1 LVLSSNQDNLC
12 FLSHGGSSETFTVNE
27 GLPVNSIIGT
37 IKVIG
42 NASIEGDIEL
52 SLASEQ
58 SSSRWPTISD
68 VPIKIAEGTK
78 DLILIKK
85 LDKEGVEGE
94 QSVIIGVK
102 CKKRHSR
109 DQSII
114 IPIRILITDAN
125 DNKPEWIGLPYVVNI
140 SEVTAVGSVVMQN
153 IRAIDNDQLG
163 PFSTVEYY
171 VESGPFSHLVRFIS
185 QLEGTLILSAP
196 LDYETLPKFWV
207 TIRAQDRG
215 YPPLSAT
222 TTVTVNI
229 IDSDDQNPRFVDD
242 KYSATLP
249 DQQRAGEQLVISPR
263 PIKAEDPDKGIRSPI
278 IYSFNSESKE
288 NSYFLIDSKFGDVTL
303 KKPLI
308 PALSLPLTLV
318 IRATQ
323 VDNRDRYALTT
334 LTILN
339 RRQLV
344 LPDIRFVQSNY
355 STSLLEST
363 PPGQVVLTVHTSR
376 SLQLNG
382 DKISMSGIEFQI
394 LDDEEQHFGV
404 KNTGEVILV
413 KSLDYEKHKYY
424 SFRVMVSDGRQSDV
438 TRITVQVLNVNEHDP
453 VLSQNNY
460 VFHVSESRLRNNSM
474 IGEIHAT
481 DTDDGDII
489 QLSLKG
495 PHSSMFSINSEGRLR
510 VKNLKNLNTTECHLI
525 VMATDS
531 GTPPRSASAS
541 VLVHFSPQILKNFGR
556 NIDFDQTL
564 PAIDVNLLS
573 ESSFFSPSSSS
584 AIILVI
590 VLGVLLGTLFII
602 IIALTLHVLKHR
614 KYVSSSGSLHSTYTS
629 SVTHNHNS
637 MSSDNSRRN
646 ISSLGSLKNNKVGA
660 LPQSTINSSL
670 ASIGTRGVE
679 NPIFNM
685 PSNRTTTIT
694 RIEADS
700 AVVSDASSNET
711 IISTGDRTD
720 LIRNIPSPLSSNS
733 PPPPPNMTG
742 TASRISVIKWPQG
755 SIPRR
760 VKKLTWEDER
770 DHHLDNHYDPH
781 YSSSI
786 AIRPNSVD
794 NNDSNNAVYRQT
806 ELDPDVSVIP
816 LRRTL
821 HSSAS
826 GLPDLTVYF

>member
-1 LVLSSNQDNLC
+1 MN
-12 FLSHGGSSETFTVNE
+12 
-27 GLPVNSIIGT
+27 
-37 IKVIG
+37 
-42 NASIEGDIEL
+42 
-52 SLASEQ
+52 
-58 SSSRWPTISD
+58 
-68 VPIKIAEGTK
+68 GTK

-102 CKKRHSR
+102 CKKRHSK

-125 DNKPEWIGLPYVVNI
+125 DNRPEWIGLPYVVNI

-153 IRAIDNDQLG
+153 IRAIDADQLG

-171 VESGPFSHLVRFIS
+171 VESGPFSHLLRFSS
-185 QLEGTLILSAP
+185 QLEGTLVLSAP
-196 LDYETLPKFWV
+196 VDYETLPKFWV

-215 YPPLSAT
+215 NPPLSAT

-229 IDSDDQNPRFVDD
+229 LDSDDQNPRFVDD
-242 KYSATLP
+242 KYTATLP

-263 PIKAEDPDKGIRSPI
+263 PIKAEDPDKGIRSAI

-303 KKPLI
+303 KKPLS
-308 PALSLPLTLV
+308 PSMTLPLTLV
-318 IRATQ
+318 VRATQ

-339 RRQLV
+339 RRALV

-382 DKISMSGIEFQI
+382 DKISMTGIEFQI
-394 LDDEEQHFGV
+394 LDDDEHHFGV
-404 KNTGEVILV
+404 RNTGEIILI
-413 KSLDYEKHKYY
+413 KSLDYEKHKTY
-424 SFRVMVSDGRQSDV
+424 SIRVMVSDGHQSDV
-438 TRITVQVLNVNEHDP
+438 TRITVTVLNVNEHDP
-453 VLSQNNY
+453 TLTQNNY

-474 IGEIHAT
+474 IGEIHAS
-481 DTDDGDII
+481 DADDGDVVH
-489 QLSLKG
+489 LSLKG
-495 PHSSMFSINSEGRLR
+495 PHAGMFSISNEGRLR
-510 VKNLKNLNTTECHLI
+510 VRNLKTLNTTECHLI
-525 VMATDS
+525 VVATDS
-531 GTPPRSASAS
+531 GSPPRSASAS

-556 NIDFDQTL
+556 NIDFETNL
-564 PAIDVNLLS
+564 PAVDVNMLS
-573 ESSFFSPSSSS
+573 QSGFFNPSSSS

-614 KYVSSSGSLHSTYTS
+614 KYVSSNPSSHSSYTS
-629 SVTHNHNS
+629 SVNHNIGS
-637 MSSDNSRRN
+637 LQSSNSRRN
-646 ISSLGSLKNNKVGA
+646 ISSLTSLKSNKISA
-660 LPQSTINSSL
+660 MPETLINTSVSPL
-670 ASIGTRGVE
+670 GTRGVE

-685 PSNRTTTIT
+685 PVNRTAIT
-694 RIEADS
+694 RIDPDS

-711 IISTGDRTD
+711 VVSSGERTD
-720 LIRNIPSPLSSNS
+720 LIRNIPSSLGSNS
-733 PPPPPNMTG
+733 PPPPPNITG

-770 DHHLDNHYDPH
+770 RHHDYDHH

-786 AIRPNSVD
+786 AIRSESLSTNNNSVHDSD
-794 NNDSNNAVYRQT
+794 NNNSVQRQT

-816 LRRTL
+816 MRRTL
-821 HSSAS
+821 HSTAS

>member
-1 LVLSSNQDNLC
+1 MSVSL
-12 FLSHGGSSETFTVNE
+12 H
-27 GLPVNSIIGT
+27 
-37 IKVIG
+37 KVIG
-42 NASIEGDIEL
+42 NASADGDIEL
-52 SLASEQ
+52 SLASDQ
-58 SSSRWPTISD
+58 SSSRWPTSSD
-68 VPIKIAEGTK
+68 IPIKIMEGTK

-102 CKKRHSR
+102 CKKKRSK

-125 DNKPEWIGLPYVVNI
+125 DNRPEWIGLPYVVNI
-140 SEVTAVGSVVMQN
+140 SEVTVVGSAVMQN
-153 IRAIDNDQLG
+153 IRAVDADQLG

-171 VESGPFSHLVRFIS
+171 VESGPFSHLLRFAS

-196 LDYETLPKFWV
+196 VDYETLPKFWV

-215 YPPLSAT
+215 NPPMSAT
-222 TTVTVNI
+222 TTVTVNVL
-229 IDSDDQNPRFVDD
+229 DSDDQNPRFVDD
-242 KYSATLP
+242 KYTATLP
-249 DQQRAGEQLVISPR
+249 DHQRAGELLVISPR
-263 PIKAEDPDKGIRSPI
+263 SIKAEDPDKGIRSPI

-288 NSYFLIDSKFGDVTL
+288 NSFFLIDSKFGDVTL
-303 KKPLI
+303 KKPLTG
-308 PALSLPLTLV
+308 AFSLPLTLV

-355 STSLLEST
+355 STSLLESI

-376 SLQLNG
+376 SLQLNA
-382 DKISMSGIEFQI
+382 DKLAMSGIEFQI

-404 KNTGEVILV
+404 KNTGEIILV
-413 KSLDYEKHKYY
+413 KSLDYEKHKTYT
-424 SFRVMVSDGRQSDV
+424 FRVMVSDGRQSDV
-438 TRITVQVLNVNEHDP
+438 TRITVTVINVNEHDP
-453 VLSQNNY
+453 ILSQNNY
-460 VFHVSESRLRNNSM
+460 VFHISESRLRNNSV
-474 IGEIHAT
+474 IGEIRAS
-481 DTDDGDII
+481 DSDDGDVVH
-489 QLSLKG
+489 LSLKG
-495 PHSSMFSINSEGRLR
+495 PHAGMFAISSEGRLR
-510 VKNLKNLNTTECHLI
+510 VRNLKTLNTTECHI
-525 VMATDS
+525 VVVATDS
-531 GTPPRSASAS
+531 GSPPRSASAS

-556 NIDFDQTL
+556 NIDLDQSNL
-564 PAIDVNLLS
+564 PAVDVNMLS
-573 ESSFFSPSSSS
+573 QSGFFNPSSSS

-614 KYVSSSGSLHSTYTS
+614 KYVSSNPSSHSSYTS
-629 SVTHNHNS
+629 SINHNIGS
-637 MSSDNSRRN
+637 LQNPNARRN
-646 ISSLGSLKNNKVGA
+646 ISSLTSLKNNKISAMPETTIDSNVGP
-660 LPQSTINSSL
+660 LS
-670 ASIGTRGVE
+670 TRGVE

-685 PSNRTTTIT
+685 PANRAAIT
-694 RIEADS
+694 RIDPDS

-711 IISTGDRTD
+711 VISSGERTD
-720 LIRNIPSPLSSNS
+720 LIRNIPSSLGSNS
-733 PPPPPNMTG
+733 PPPPPNITG

-760 VKKLTWEDER
+760 VKKLTWEDEQR
-770 DHHLDNHYDPH
+770 DYDHH

-786 AIRPNSVD
+786 AIRS
-794 NNDSNNAVYRQT
+794 DSSANQIFSAHDSDTINGQQRQT

-816 LRRTL
+816 LRRTI
-821 HSSAS
+821 HSTAQ